1 MFPGGYRARGQ
12 AAAWLCGVRQRMLRV
27 WFWTLQQATYSSSCH
42 CDARGAGSNCTTAT
56 AAAGAVAAFQN
67 CRQQCA
73 GAGATFSSSN
83 SFQWQCAIARSRPR
97 SIWSLWLGCGWHR
110 AGCIMRRWLGV
121 LCCLARNAR
130 GWVGTLAWGA
140 SGVGR
145 TPSKRHACA
154 LHVAR
159 SASLFAFVLLVWMT
173 CGQVMPHGCLVHLP
187 ASRACWLLT
196 VLTLCPCY
204 AAATAAVC
212 RSTTVRSRCLP
223 TRQQQLRRRQQR
235 RLQRLRRRQRLVR
248 GVGPG
253 WTAAAGAVDIQP
265 VM

>member
-1 MFPGGYRARGQ
+1 
-12 AAAWLCGVRQRMLRV
+12 
-27 WFWTLQQATYSSSCH
+27 
-42 CDARGAGSNCTTAT
+42 
-56 AAAGAVAAFQN
+56 
-67 CRQQCA
+67 
-73 GAGATFSSSN
+73 
-83 SFQWQCAIARSRPR
+83 
-97 SIWSLWLGCGWHR
+97 
-110 AGCIMRRWLGV
+110 MRRWLGV

-130 GWVGTLAWGA
+130 GWVGMLAWGA

-159 SASLFAFVLLVWMT
+159 SASLFAFTLLVWMT

-187 ASRACWLLT
+187 ARACWLLT

-223 TRQQQLRRRQQR
+223 TRQQQLRRQQQR